1 MYGKQFTFAKSCL
14 PKNKGGNAMENASKA
29 LIIAGAILLSILIIA
44 VGMFIFTSSQTTI
57 QEGATQ
63 ISTQERNAY
72 NQQFIQ
78 YEKKQGGANIGQ
90 LIQILIANCNS
101 NQEEKDKLPDLVL
114 EYKNGQCGYV
124 ISDNNNTNVGGFSR
138 AKSSLESRHS
148 YYVTPEY
155 NPTTSLV
162 DLILVEYEPGNATG
176 KGTSYV
182 PHVKGNNEKAYKAN
196 TAAVAG
202 LLQSSGATNWGN
214 YSGATTG
221 GNGAT

>member
-1 MYGKQFTFAKSCL
+1 MYGKQFIFAKSCL

-78 YEKKQGGANIGQ
+78 YEKKQGGANVGQ

-101 NQEEKDKLPDLVL
+101 NAEEKDKLPDLVL
-114 EYKNGQCGYV
+114 EAKSTEKYSV
-124 ISDNNNTNVGGFSR
+124 TSDNNEQNVTGFSK
-138 AKSSLESRHS
+138 AKTKLELRHS
-148 YYVTPEY
+148 YYVTPSY
-155 NPTTSLV
+155 NPKTSLV
-162 DLILVEYEPGNATG
+162 DLIVVEYEPGSLDPDNSI
-176 KGTSYV
+176 KY
-182 PHVKGNNEKAYKAN
+182 NNGVLDISAF
-196 TAAVAG
+196 
-202 LLQSSGATNWGN
+202 GATALN
-214 YSGATTG
+214 
-221 GNGAT
+221 